1 MEEIGKVFVEFNS
14 ENVGSAGPGLSQ
26 RWAGGL
32 SNVVEEIVDSIEY
45 FNSENVGLSDAPPSV
60 LLSPEQT

>member
-14 ENVGSAGPGLSQ
+14 GNVGSAGPGLSQ
-26 RWAGGL
+26 RLAGGL
-32 SNVVEEIVDSIEY
+32 SNVVEE
-45 FNSENVGLSDAPPSV
+45 NSENVGLSDAPPSV